1 MNRNIERILL
11 ASAGGWD
18 APSAR
23 YRLGPLAESGRWDM
37 SAISA
42 PSFPHGAQIEQLL
55 EQADRSTVIVL
66 QRVMPKPLDMRRLR
80 EAFAAVIFD
89 IDDAIYAVP
98 PVHGVTVSES
108 MKRVARLVMRGST
121 RASRRRRALIDTLRF
136 VDAAVVG
143 NEILGEFAERYAT
156 RVIEIPTT
164 VVAVPEPPAIR
175 PAKPVIAWMGLRDN
189 MVHLELVRR
198 PLARLRSELEF
209 SLRIVSS
216 IPWVRSPIESEFVV
230 WSEEASREALLSS
243 TVGLAPLTDDPWT
256 RGKCALRSIQY
267 GGHALPTVASPVGIT
282 DRVVLDG
289 KTGWLARTE
298 TDWYRRLQRLLVDRD
313 LVDQM
318 GAAALAHIR
327 SAYSNELALTRWSEV
342 IESVGA
348 AAGASRRARSA
359 R

>member
-1 MNRNIERILL
+1 MTRKIERILL

-23 YRLGPLAESGRWDM
+23 YRLGPLAESGRWQI

-42 PSFPHGAQIEQLL
+42 PSFPHGARVEQLL
-55 EQADRSTVIVL
+55 EHADRSTVIVL
-66 QRVMPKPLDMRRLR
+66 QRVMPKPPDMRRLR
-80 EAFAAVIFD
+80 QAFAAVIFD

-98 PVHGVTVSES
+98 PAHGVTVSES
-108 MKRVARLVMRGST
+108 IKRVARLVTRGST
-121 RASRRRRALIDTLRF
+121 RASRRRRALIETLGF

-143 NEILGEFAERYAT
+143 NEIIGEFVERYAT

-164 VVAVPEPPAIR
+164 VAAVPEPPATR
-175 PAKPVIAWMGLRDN
+175 PARPVIAWMGLPDN

-198 PLARLRSELEF
+198 PLERLRAESEF

-216 IPWVRSPIESEFVV
+216 TPWVKSPIESEFVA
-230 WSEEASREALLSS
+230 WSEEASRAALLSS

-298 TDWYRRLQRLLVDRD
+298 ADWYHHIQVLLFDRD
-313 LVDQM
+313 LVDRM
-318 GAAALAHIR
+318 GAAALAHVR
-327 SAYSNELALTRWSEV
+327 SSYSNELAATRWSEV

-348 AAGASRRARSA
+348 SAGASRSARSA